1 MIIQRRID
9 MTRERLWPL
18 ALFLVLVLPL
28 SWYGFLIRGS
38 SATDSGL
45 NPLGPLVAALIVC
58 AVSGQFREF
67 LKRIIRVRTA
77 PSTYAIAL
85 LLPALLC
92 LTGVAAGAL
101 ATDTPFPFA
110 QAASRSVEFVDA
122 FLIALLFVALGEEP
136 GWRGY
141 LLPALTSRVGPVVA
155 TLAICPIWAIWHYPL
170 IGPQLPLDLLPQ
182 FLVSLVGGAF
192 VLSWLTLRANG
203 GVLPAMLCH
212 GMING
217 IGANYLYR
225 LFEGEAL
232 TIIWWTN
239 SLLWL
244 AAGAYA
250 AFAMQRAYRA
260 ASPANPI
267 EAEISQAMT

>member
-1 MIIQRRID
+1 MK
-9 MTRERLWPL
+9 RERLWPL

-28 SWYGFLIRGS
+28 SWYQFLIRGS
-38 SATDSGL
+38 SATDSGI

-58 AVSGQFREF
+58 AVSGQFREY
-67 LKRIIRVRTA
+67 LKRIARVRIA

-85 LLPALLC
+85 ILPAALC
-92 LTGVAAGAL
+92 VTAVVTGAL
-101 ATDTPFPFA
+101 ATSAPLPVA

-122 FLIALLFVALGEEP
+122 FLIGLLFVALGEEP

-141 LLPALTSRVGPVVA
+141 LLPALSSRVGPVMA

-170 IGPQLPLDLLPQ
+170 MGTQLPLDLLPQ
-182 FLVSLVGGAF
+182 FLISLTGGAF

-225 LFEGEAL
+225 LFEGQAL

-244 AAGAYA
+244 VAGACA
-250 AFAMQRAYRA
+250 AIAMQRDHRA
-260 ASPANPI
+260 AGSQIAPP
-267 EAEISQAMT
+267 EAEILPAMS

>member
-1 MIIQRRID
+1 MKP
-9 MTRERLWPL
+9 ERLWPL

-28 SWYGFLIRGS
+28 SWYQFLIRGS
-38 SATDSGL
+38 SATDSGI

-58 AVSGQFREF
+58 AVSGQFREY
-67 LKRIIRVRTA
+67 LKRIVRVRIA

-85 LLPALLC
+85 ILPAVLC
-92 LTGVAAGAL
+92 VTAVVTGAL
-101 ATDTPFPFA
+101 ATGAPLPVA

-122 FLIALLFVALGEEP
+122 FLIGLLFVALGEEP

-141 LLPALTSRVGPVVA
+141 LLPALSSRVGPVMA

-170 IGPQLPLDLLPQ
+170 MGTQLPLDLLPQ
-182 FLVSLVGGAF
+182 FLVSLTGGAF
-192 VLSWLTLRANG
+192 VLSWLTVRANG

-244 AAGAYA
+244 AAGAWA
-250 AFAMQRAYRA
+250 AFAMQRDHRA
-260 ASPANPI
+260 AGSKIAPP
-267 EAEISQAMT
+267 EAEVVPAMS

>member
-1 MIIQRRID
+1 

-45 NPLGPLVAALIVC
+45 NPLGPLVAALIAC
-58 AVSGQFREF
+58 AVSGQFRDY
-67 LKRIIRVRTA
+67 LKRICRIRVA

-92 LTGVAAGAL
+92 LTGVAVGAL
-101 ATDTPFPFA
+101 ATGTPFPVA
-110 QAASRSVEFVDA
+110 QGASRSVEFVDA

-141 LLPALTSRVGPVVA
+141 LLPTLSSRIGPVMA
-155 TLAICPIWAIWHYPL
+155 ALAICPVWAIWHYPL
-170 IGPQLPLDLLPQ
+170 IGSQLPLELLPQ
-182 FLVSLVGGAF
+182 FLISLTGGSF
-192 VLSWLTLRANG
+192 VLAWLTMRANG

-239 SLLWL
+239 STLWL
-244 AAGAYA
+244 VAGAFA
-250 AFAMQRAYRA
+250 ALAMQREYRGSTSENQ
-260 ASPANPI
+260 ASPAKIAP
-267 EAEISQAMT
+267 ATT

>member
-1 MIIQRRID
+1 MI
-9 MTRERLWPL
+9 RERLWPL

-28 SWYGFLIRGS
+28 SWYQFLIRGS
-38 SATDSGL
+38 SAMDSGI

-58 AVSGQFREF
+58 GVSGQFRDY
-67 LKRIIRVRTA
+67 LKRIFRVRA
-77 PSTYAIAL
+77 AISTYAMAL
-85 LLPALLC
+85 LLPAALC
-92 LTGVAAGAL
+92 LIAVAAGAF
-101 ATDTPFPFA
+101 ATGTPLPFA

-122 FLIALLFVALGEEP
+122 FLIGLLFVALGEEP

-141 LLPALTSRVGPVVA
+141 LHPALSSRIGPVMA
-155 TLAICPIWAIWHYPL
+155 ALAICPIWAIWHYPL
-170 IGPQLPLDLLPQ
+170 MGSQLPLDLLPQ
-182 FLVSLVGGAF
+182 FLISLTGGSF
-192 VLSWLTLRANG
+192 VLAWLTMRAKG

-239 SLLWL
+239 SILWL
-244 AAGAYA
+244 FAGALA
-250 AFAMQRAYRA
+250 AVAMQREFHGF
-260 ASPANPI
+260 ASENQASR
-267 EAEISQAMT
+267 AEIAPATT

>member
-1 MIIQRRID
+1 

-28 SWYGFLIRGS
+28 SWYQFLIRGS
-38 SATDSGL
+38 SALDSGI

-58 AVSGQFREF
+58 GVSGQFRDY
-67 LKRIIRVRTA
+67 LKRIVRVRIP

-85 LLPALLC
+85 VLPAALC
-92 LTGVAAGAL
+92 LVAVVTGAWATGAPL
-101 ATDTPFPFA
+101 PVS

-122 FLIALLFVALGEEP
+122 FVIGLLFVALGEEP

-141 LLPALTSRVGPVVA
+141 LFPSLSSRIGPAMA
-155 TLAICPIWAIWHYPL
+155 ALAICPIWAIWHYPL
-170 IGPQLPLDLLPQ
+170 MGTQLPLDLLPQ
-182 FLVSLVGGAF
+182 FLISLTGGSF
-192 VLSWLTLRANG
+192 VLAWLTMRAKG

-239 SLLWL
+239 SSLWL
-244 AAGAYA
+244 VAGAFA
-250 AFAMQRAYRA
+250 AVAMQREYRNSRSE
-260 ASPANPI
+260 SPPAQT
-267 EAEISQAMT
+267 EIAPATT

>member
-1 MIIQRRID
+1 MKH
-9 MTRERLWPL
+9 ERLWPL

-58 AVSGQFREF
+58 GVSGQFREY
-67 LKRIIRVRTA
+67 LRRIFRVRAA
-77 PSTYAIAL
+77 PSTYAVAL
-85 LLPALLC
+85 ILPVLLC
-92 LTGVAAGAL
+92 LIAVAAASL
-101 ATDTPFPFA
+101 ATGMAFPFA

-122 FLIALLFVALGEEP
+122 FLIGLLFVALGEEP

-141 LLPALTSRVGPVVA
+141 LLPALSSRVGPVMA

-170 IGPQLPLDLLPQ
+170 MGPQLPLDLLPQ
-182 FLVSLVGGAF
+182 FLISLVGGAF
-192 VLSWLTLRANG
+192 VLSWLTLRAKG

-225 LFEGEAL
+225 LFDGEAL

-250 AFAMQRAYRA
+250 AFAMQRDNRVGANDAGLA
-260 ASPANPI
+260 AAAPAPTT
-267 EAEISQAMT
+267 A

>member
-1 MIIQRRID
+1 

-28 SWYGFLIRGS
+28 SWYQFLIRGS
-38 SATDSGL
+38 SATDSGI

-58 AVSGQFREF
+58 AVSGQFRTY
-67 LKRIIRVRTA
+67 LKRILRVRTA

-85 LLPALLC
+85 ILPAVLC
-92 LTGVAAGAL
+92 VLAVVTGAL
-101 ATDTPFPFA
+101 ATGAPLPVA

-122 FLIALLFVALGEEP
+122 FLIGLLFVALGEEP

-141 LLPALTSRVGPVVA
+141 LLPALSSRMGPVLA
-155 TLAICPIWAIWHYPL
+155 ALAICPVWAIWHFPL
-170 IGPQLPLDLLPQ
+170 MGTQLPLDLLPQ
-182 FLVSLVGGAF
+182 FLISLTGGSF
-192 VLSWLTLRANG
+192 VLAWLTLRANG

-225 LFEGEAL
+225 LFEGQAL

-250 AFAMQRAYRA
+250 AYAMHRDQLVANPGNSA
-260 ASPANPI
+260 AESKISPAT
-267 EAEISQAMT
+267 A

>member
-1 MIIQRRID
+1 

-28 SWYGFLIRGS
+28 SWYQFLIRGS
-38 SATDSGL
+38 SAADSGI
-45 NPLGPLVAALIVC
+45 NPLGPLAAALIVC
-58 AVSGQFREF
+58 AVSGQFRDYV
-67 LKRIIRVRTA
+67 KRIFTVRAA

-101 ATDTPFPFA
+101 ATGTPFPFA

-122 FLIALLFVALGEEP
+122 FLIGMLFVALGEEP

-141 LLPALTSRVGPVVA
+141 LFPAFTSRIGPVVA

-170 IGPQLPLDLLPQ
+170 MGTQLPLDLLPQ
-182 FLVSLVGGAF
+182 FLISLVGGAF
-192 VLSWLTLRANG
+192 VLSWLTLRAKG

-225 LFEGEAL
+225 LFEGETL

-239 SLLWL
+239 SFLWL
-244 AAGAYA
+244 VAGAYA
-250 AFAMQRAYRA
+250 ALAMHREYRA
-260 ASPANPI
+260 ASPANSVP
-267 EAEISQAMT
+267 EDEISPATA

>member
-1 MIIQRRID
+1 

-28 SWYGFLIRGS
+28 SWYQFLIRGS
-38 SATDSGL
+38 SAMDSGI

-58 AVSGQFREF
+58 AVSGQFRDYV
-67 LKRIIRVRTA
+67 KRIFRVRAA

-101 ATDTPFPFA
+101 ATGTPFPFA

-141 LLPALTSRVGPVVA
+141 LFPALTSRIGPVMAV
-155 TLAICPIWAIWHYPL
+155 LAICPIWAIWHYPL
-170 IGPQLPLDLLPQ
+170 MGTQLPLDLLPQ
-182 FLVSLVGGAF
+182 FLISLTGGSF
-192 VLSWLTLRANG
+192 VLAWLTMRAKG

-225 LFEGEAL
+225 LFEGDAL

-250 AFAMQRAYRA
+250 AYAMHRDHHV
-260 ASPANPI
+260 ASPDNAAPD
-267 EAEISQAMT
+267 AEISPATS